1 MAVLNGKIYVAGGY
15 HEQRNLDAVEVQPPA
30 QSRRRCG
37 LGSRRSRRRSPDADV
52 GLGPGAAAG
61 AVLRSPGA
69 DVGARWL
76 AARCTTH
83 ARARGRSQSR

>member
-37 LGSRRSRRRSPDADV
+37 LGSRRSRRRS
-52 GLGPGAAAG
+52 AAQSWRRCGRTLAGCQVYDPRAG
-61 AVLRSPGA
+61 AWEIAKSLTMPRRGF
-69 DVGARWL
+69 GL
-76 AARCTTH
+76 AALD
-83 ARARGRSQSR
+83 G